1 MRYDSP
7 MADPFVT
14 DAVSDPG
21 ARGPLAGVVVLDC
34 TRVLAGP
41 FATMVLHDLG
51 ARVIKVERPEGG
63 DDARGFGPF
72 VGDRS
77 AYFTSLNCGKES
89 IALDLNAPADRD
101 VFERLVARA
110 DVLVENFRPGTLD
123 RLGFGWDALHVRHP
137 RLVYAAVS
145 GFGRTGPYSA
155 RPAYDMVVQGMGGV
169 MSITGAA
176 GGEPTR
182 VGASIGDITAGLFL
196 ANGITAALYHRDRT
210 GEGMLVDVGM
220 LDCQVAIL
228 ENAIARYTAMGEV
241 PGPIGSRHP
250 SITPF
255 AALRTA
261 DGEVVIAAGND
272 KLFVALAEVLGRPEL
287 AADPRFVDNAARCA
301 HVHDLHDLLEQ
312 ALVTRTTAA
321 WLHAFEAAGIPS
333 GPVNDVAAVV
343 HDPHVAARHM
353 VVPIADPAVG
363 PLRAAGNPVKCSAF
377 PELTVRPPAPDL
389 DADRARLLAEL
400 DLPAAPD
407 PPTV

>member
-1 MRYDSP
+1 MRR
-7 MADPFVT
+7 AG
-14 DAVSDPG
+14 AGAGCGPG
-21 ARGPLAGVVVLDC
+21 FGYEWVMQDTTAPRGPLAGIVVVDL

-51 ARVIKVERPEGG
+51 ARVIKVERAGVG

-89 IALDLNAPADRD
+89 IALDLDDAADREILD
-101 VFERLVARA
+101 RLLSRA
-110 DVLVENFRPGTLD
+110 DVVVENFRPGTMD
-123 RLGFGWDALHVRHP
+123 KLGFGWDALHVRHP
-137 RLVYAAVS
+137 RLIYAAVS

-169 MSITGAA
+169 MSVTGED

-182 VGASIGDITAGLFL
+182 VGVSIGDITAGLFL
-196 ANGITAALYHRDRT
+196 ATGINAALFHRGLT

-220 LDCQVAIL
+220 LDSQVAIL

-261 DGEVVIAAGND
+261 DGEVIVAAGND
-272 KLFVALAEVLGRPEL
+272 KLFASLCEVVGRPEL
-287 AADPRFVDNAARCA
+287 AADARFVDNHRRCQ
-301 HVHDLHDLLEQ
+301 HVRELHELLEQ
-312 ALVTRTTAA
+312 ALVTRTTAE
-321 WLHAFEAAGIPS
+321 WLDALEAAGIPS
-333 GPVNDVAAVV
+333 GPVNDVAAVLD
-343 HDPHVAARHM
+343 DPHVRARHM
-353 VVPIADPAVG
+353 VVEIDDPRVQ
-363 PLRAAGNPVKCSAF
+363 PLRAAGNPIKLSAY
-377 PELTVRPPAPDL
+377 PDLEVRPPAPDL
-389 DADRARLLAEL
+389 DADRAALLAEL
-400 DLPAAPD
+400 GL
-407 PPTV
+407 

>member
-1 MRYDSP
+1 MDN
-7 MADPFVT
+7 A
-14 DAVSDPG
+14 AG
-21 ARGPLAGVVVLDC
+21 APRGPLAGITVVDL

-51 ARVIKVERPEGG
+51 ARVIKVERAGHG

-72 VGDRS
+72 VGPGGALS

-89 IALDLNAPADRD
+89 IALDFDDAADRA
-101 VFERLVARA
+101 VFERLLERA
-110 DVLVENFRPGTLD
+110 DVLVENFRPGTMD
-123 RLGFGWDALHVRHP
+123 KLGFGWDVLHVRHP

-169 MSITGAA
+169 MSITGEDD
-176 GGEPTR
+176 GEPTR

-196 ANGITAALYHRDRT
+196 STGINAALYHRTLT
-210 GEGMLVDVGM
+210 GQGMLVDVGM

-228 ENAIARYTAMGEV
+228 ENAIARYTAKGEV

-255 AALRTA
+255 AALHTA
-261 DGEVVIAAGND
+261 DGEVIVAAGND
-272 KLFVALAEVLGRPEL
+272 KLFAALCEVVGRPEL
-287 AADPRFVDNAARCA
+287 ATDPRFADNHARCE
-301 HVHDLHDLLEQ
+301 HVHELHESLEQ
-312 ALVTRTTAA
+312 ALAGRTTAE
-321 WLHAFEAAGIPS
+321 WLHALEAAGIPS

-343 HDPHVAARHM
+343 DDPHVRSRHM
-353 VVPIADPAVG
+353 IVDIDDPRVQ
-363 PLRAAGNPVKCSAF
+363 PLRAAGNPVKLSAF
-377 PELTVRPPAPDL
+377 PELTRRPPAPDL

-400 DLPAAPD
+400 GLG
-407 PPTV
+407 PPG